1 MNADYDFL
9 IAGGGHNGLACG
21 AVLARAGFSVCVV
34 ERNESIGGGCVTR
47 EVTLPGFQ
55 HDLYGS
61 SHVWIHANP
70 AFQEL
75 RQELAQF
82 GLDYI
87 WEEDHITGHP
97 DLNGPGIV
105 IYRDVDKTCES
116 IAVYSREDA
125 ARYREIYDDWQLI
138 RDGFIRTM
146 FSPPNPPSYAPAAF
160 EGSVEGLNR
169 MREFNLSS
177 RAFVL
182 EKFENDFIRASI
194 LGWALAPQIFPD
206 TECAGQSFY
215 VLIPGIHTYG
225 NAIPRGGSQMMPNAF
240 ARLIEAR
247 GGHVMTGSPIAQFI
261 VREGECKGFRLADGS
276 EMLAGKAVVTGLG
289 PKVSFLD
296 CCKSEDLP
304 PDFVDACR
312 RFSYGRVSICRV
324 HYALNEAPVWNNG
337 RDMSACAFQRVF
349 HSFSDIDRQYGEIVT
364 GVAPTRPFLWV
375 ACWTTIDPSRAPEGK
390 HTLIMDTFVPSH
402 LASGESWHDLK
413 EEYTQTVM
421 LPILREHTQNMNDDN
436 ILAAYY
442 DTGVSLEAAN
452 PCFVDGSTTGGE
464 RTLSQIGYFRPLPGY
479 SQYKSPLKNLYMT
492 GPSCH
497 PGGGI
502 TAMGTITA
510 RVILDELDLLN
521 GQDAFSFSEN

>member
-1 MNADYDFL
+1 MQGDYEFL

-34 ERNESIGGGCVTR
+34 ERNEWIGGGCVTR
-47 EVTLPGFQ
+47 EVTLPGFK

-70 AFQEL
+70 AFQEM
-75 RQELAQF
+75 QEELTQF
-82 GLDYI
+82 GLEYLF
-87 WEEDHITGHP
+87 EEDHITGLPHT
-97 DLNGPGIV
+97 DGPGIV
-105 IYRDVDKTCES
+105 IYRNVDKTCDS
-116 IAVYSREDA
+116 IAVYSKKDA
-125 ARYREIYDDWQLI
+125 ARYREIYDDWGLI

-146 FSPPNPPSYAPAAF
+146 FFPPNPPSFDPVSF
-160 EGSVEGLNR
+160 EQSVEGLAR

-177 RAFVL
+177 RAFVH
-182 EKFENDFIRASI
+182 EKFENDFVRAAI

-215 VLIPGIHTYG
+215 ILIPGIHTYG
-225 NAIPRGGSQMMPNAF
+225 SAIPRGGSQMMPNAL
-240 ARLIEAR
+240 ARLIEAH
-247 GGHVMTGSPIAQFI
+247 GGRVMAGSAVDQFI
-261 VREGECKGFRLADGS
+261 VEKGECRGIRLVDGT
-276 EMLAGKAVVTGLG
+276 EMLAKRAVVTGLG

-296 CCKSEDLP
+296 CCDSNELP

-312 RFSYGRVSICRV
+312 RFSYGRVSICRA
-324 HYALNEAPVWNNG
+324 HFALNEAPVWTNG
-337 RDMSACAFQRVF
+337 EEMTACGFQRIF
-349 HSFSDIDRQYGEIVT
+349 HSVADIDRQYGEIVA

-375 ACWTTIDPSRAPEGK
+375 ACWTTIDASRAPSGK
-390 HTLIMDTFVPSH
+390 HTLIVDTFVPSV
-402 LASGESWHDLK
+402 LRSGESWDAIKESYTHD
-413 EEYTQTVM
+413 VM
-421 LPILREHTQNMNDDN
+421 LPILRRHTENMHADN
-436 ILAAYY
+436 ILGAYY

-452 PCFVDGSTTGGE
+452 PCFVDGNTTGGE
-464 RTLSQIGYFRPLPGY
+464 RTLSQMGYFRPLPGY

-510 RVILDELDLLN
+510 RVILDELGVLPGD
-521 GQDAFSFSEN
+521 DAFSFLED